1 MVAAVAARRVECLL
15 RAAAASMPE
24 DSSYAR
30 TAPWRS
36 RWDQSN
42 AEFVASDSEWCDRL
56 SARLIALVPGVDYV
70 AASRTALDL
79 AGNDALRAL
88 APEWVAEDLARVQIG
103 L

>member
-1 MVAAVAARRVECLL
+1 
-15 RAAAASMPE
+15 MPE
-24 DSSYAR
+24 QPYTK

-56 SARLIALVPGVDYV
+56 AARLIALVPGVDYA

-88 APEWVAEDLARVQIG
+88 APEWVAEDLARSHIG